1 MNYGELNK
9 GLLTSKTKVVT
20 RKYKERRQNRIFAQE
35 IMDKID
41 ENHLGFFIKCDVTS
55 TLVLDD
61 KVNKR

>member
-35 IMDKID
+35 IMDKVD
-41 ENHLGFFIKCDVTS
+41 ENQLR
-55 TLVLDD
+55 VLH
-61 KVNKR
+61 KM